1 MRRHAA
7 LVLTRIGI
15 TNMATA
21 TKITLTKNFTLPDSA
36 PIERIVLHPIAMP
49 LVEALVTSFGGD
61 ALRPAV
67 LVELHLSGA
76 GSAEAAV
83 GWGECVAGWTPGYSY
98 ETIGTSMHVLN
109 DFFIPAVLGKT
120 NLNELHRFRGHPF
133 AKMAL
138 ESAYWAAVAQQQG
151 IPLGDLFGQSNRK
164 QRALVGVSI
173 GIQPSIDAT
182 LAVVEKRLN
191 EGYSRIKLKIKQ
203 GWNIDML
210 RAVRQAYPK
219 ISMMADANSAF
230 SLDDIALFKQMD
242 DLNLLMIEQP
252 LDHDDIYRHSKLQP
266 QLRTPICLDES
277 IRNVD
282 DARMAIEIGAGKII
296 NLKPGRVGGLTESL
310 KLHAYC
316 YEAGV
321 PLWIGGMLE
330 TGVGRSAQLAL
341 ASLPGVTLP
350 SDISATDRYYN
361 PDLTNEVYVLN
372 HEDSTITVPT
382 AAGLG
387 VHVNPERLKEAEAA
401 FLHVPKSQ
409 FLGPIANHNSHS

>member
-1 MRRHAA
+1 MTTKSITA
-7 LVLTRIGI
+7 LSKSF
-15 TNMATA
+15 M
-21 TKITLTKNFTLPDSA
+21 LPHSE
-36 PIERIVLHPIAMP
+36 PIERVVLHPIAMP

-61 ALRPAV
+61 ALRPGI
-67 LVELHLSGA
+67 LVELQLGGSG
-76 GSAEAAV
+76 AV
-83 GWGECVAGWTPGYSY
+83 GWGECVASWTPGYSY
-98 ETIGTSMHVLN
+98 ETIGTAMHVLS
-109 DFFIPAVLGKT
+109 DFFIPAVVGKT
-120 NLNELHRFRGHPF
+120 NLNDIQHFRGHP
-133 AKMAL
+133 MARMAI

-151 IPLGDLFGQSNRK
+151 VPLGDLFGQANRK
-164 QRALVGVSI
+164 ERALVGVSI

-182 LAVVEKRLN
+182 LGVVEKRLN
-191 EGYSRIKLKIKQ
+191 EGYQRIKLKIKQ

-210 RAVRQAYPK
+210 RAVRQAYPH

-252 LDHDDIYRHSKLQP
+252 LDHDDIYQHSKLQP

-310 KLHAYC
+310 KLHAFC

-372 HEDSTITVPT
+372 RDDSTITVPT
-382 AAGLG
+382 AVGLG
-387 VHVNPERLKEAEAA
+387 VNVNAERLKEAEAA
-401 FLHVPKSQ
+401 FQQVAKSQ
-409 FLGPIANHNSHS
+409 FLGPVTA

>member
-1 MRRHAA
+1 MTTKSITA
-7 LVLTRIGI
+7 LSKSF
-15 TNMATA
+15 M
-21 TKITLTKNFTLPDSA
+21 LPHSE
-36 PIERIVLHPIAMP
+36 PIERVVLHPIAMP

-61 ALRPAV
+61 ALRPGI
-67 LVELHLSGA
+67 LVELQLGGSG
-76 GSAEAAV
+76 AV
-83 GWGECVAGWTPGYSY
+83 GWGECVASWTPGYSY
-98 ETIGTSMHVLN
+98 ETIGTAMHVLS
-109 DFFIPAVLGKT
+109 DFFIPAVVGKT
-120 NLNELHRFRGHPF
+120 NLNDIQHFRGHP
-133 AKMAL
+133 MARMAI

-151 IPLGDLFGQSNRK
+151 VPLGDLFGQANRK
-164 QRALVGVSI
+164 ERALVGVSI

-182 LAVVEKRLN
+182 LGVVEKRLN
-191 EGYSRIKLKIKQ
+191 EGYQRIKLKIKQ

-210 RAVRQAYPK
+210 RAVRQAYPH

-252 LDHDDIYRHSKLQP
+252 LDHDDIYQHSKLQP

-341 ASLPGVTLP
+341 ESPCQATSVPLIAITIPTL
-350 SDISATDRYYN
+350 
-361 PDLTNEVYVLN
+361 LTKF
-372 HEDSTITVPT
+372 TC
-382 AAGLG
+382 
-387 VHVNPERLKEAEAA
+387 
-401 FLHVPKSQ
+401 
-409 FLGPIANHNSHS
+409 